1 MFKIDDKVKVISKN
15 NDNYGRIG
23 KVSILKDWSDNQQIV
38 RVAFSNTNTFDYT
51 DVISWG
57 VKRV

>member
-1 MFKIDDKVKVISKN
+1 MFKIGDKVKVTSKN

-38 RVAFSNTNTFDYT
+38 RVAFSANTFDYT

-57 VKRV
+57 VKKV

>member
-1 MFKIDDKVKVISKN
+1 MFKIDDKVKIISKN

-23 KVSILKDWSDNQQIV
+23 KVSILKDWSNDQQII
-38 RVAFSNTNTFDYT
+38 RVAFSNANTFDYT

-57 VKRV
+57 AKRV